1 MVRVAPIKLQVGPK
15 VLWFD
20 PTDLDIRAGD
30 DCIVNT
36 SRGLEYGIATSDV
49 LEVSDELIK
58 DLKSPLK
65 PVERLAT
72 PEDREKV
79 KELEEKSASALSVF
93 KEIALETDKDMHPVL
108 VEFLFEGD
116 KAVFYFEAEER
127 IDFRELVRKLASYF
141 HVRVD
146 MRQIGVRDG
155 ARIIGGLGHCGQELC
170 CARFGSEFSPVSIR
184 MAKEQNLSLN
194 PQKISGVCGRLM
206 CCLRYEY
213 ETYKEFNSRAPKMG
227 AKVETPEGIA
237 KVTDINVPS
246 EQISL
251 TLEDGTV
258 LRIALKDF
266 ETPEEGRRPHRISE
280 EVYER
285 YVQKSQLDG
294 LGSAG
299 LVDVVNFSGDDIPA
313 QSRPAAPL
321 NGEGDRASEK
331 EGKRRRRRRNR
342 SNGEASS
349 GNQNSSSQKNA
360 SGKKSSSGDKGGNAA
375 RGNGSRSSGKDQQN
389 RSRRNKRPQSSDGG
403 ANTKQAD
410 QNRRSNG
417 SNQNQQKSAQKRNDH
432 HSNASRSN
440 VRPGQKSSGLSTL
453 RDSDAASSKKSSRG
467 ASGQTNSS
475 ASAHRKS
482 RRRSHTTGGENNDS
496 GES

>member
-20 PTDLDIRAGD
+20 PTDLDIHAGD
-30 DCIVNT
+30 DCIVRT
-36 SRGLEYGIATSDV
+36 SRGLEYGVATSDV
-49 LEVSDELIK
+49 LEVSDELVK

-72 PEDREKV
+72 PEDMEKV
-79 KELEEKSASALSVF
+79 RELEEKSAAALGAF
-93 KEIALETDKDMHPVL
+93 KEIALEANKDMHPVL
-108 VEFLFEGD
+108 VEYLFEGD

-170 CARFGSEFSPVSIR
+170 CARFGGEFSPVSIR

-251 TLEDGTV
+251 ALEDGNV
-258 LRIALKDF
+258 LKIPLVDF
-266 ETPEEGRRPHRISE
+266 ETPEPGRRPHKISDEVFE
-280 EVYER
+280 E
-285 YVQKSQLDG
+285 YVQKSKLDA
-294 LGSAG
+294 LGGAG
-299 LVDVVNFSGDDIPA
+299 LVDVVNFSGEDIPVQA
-313 QSRPAAPL
+313 RPAGRL
-321 NGEGDRASEK
+321 DGEGNRSSDK

-342 SNGEASS
+342 SDKEGSSANQGSSQKNSS
-349 GNQNSSSQKNA
+349 GKNGSSQKNA
-360 SGKKSSSGDKGGNAA
+360 SRGD
-375 RGNGSRSSGKDQQN
+375 GSKAGGKDSSQ
-389 RSRRNKRPQSSDGG
+389 RSRR
-403 ANTKQAD
+403 
-410 QNRRSNG
+410 RRSGG
-417 SNQNQQKSAQKRNDH
+417 SNANQQKNNAKRTDRKQGSAQQGIGAKQG
-432 HSNASRSN
+432 
-440 VRPGQKSSGLSTL
+440 VRPGQKSSGLSSL
-453 RDSDAASSKKSSRG
+453 REPGTDTRRSSQASSTKN
-467 ASGQTNSS
+467 ASS
-475 ASAHRKS
+475 ASTHRRS
-482 RRRSHTTGGENNDS
+482 RRRSHTTGGDNHDG

>member
-36 SRGLEYGIATSDV
+36 SRGLEYGVATSDV
-49 LEVSDELIK
+49 LEVSDELVK

-65 PVERLAT
+65 KVERLAT
-72 PEDREKV
+72 PEDMEKV
-79 KELEEKSASALSVF
+79 RELEQKSAEALGAF
-93 KEIALETDKDMHPVL
+93 KEIALEANKDMHPVL

-155 ARIIGGLGHCGQELC
+155 ARIIGGIGHCGQELC
-170 CARFGSEFSPVSIR
+170 CTRFGSEFSPVSIR

-246 EQISL
+246 EQIALS
-251 TLEDGTV
+251 LEDGTV
-258 LRIALKDF
+258 LKIPLADF
-266 ETPEEGRRPHRISE
+266 ETPEEGRRPHKISA
-280 EVYER
+280 EVFEQYM
-285 YVQKSQLDG
+285 QKSKLDG
-294 LGSAG
+294 LGGAD
-299 LVDVVNFSGDDIPA
+299 LIDVVNFSGEDIPA

-321 NGEGDRASEK
+321 NGTNDQSTGSKD
-331 EGKRRRRRRNR
+331 GKRRRRRRNR
-342 SNGEASS
+342 SGKDGSQS
-349 GNQNSSSQKNA
+349 NQGSSSQKNNQGKRE
-360 SGKKSSSGDKGGNAA
+360 SQNGKNGKKQRPNNKNNQSKGG
-375 RGNGSRSSGKDQQN
+375 
-389 RSRRNKRPQSSDGG
+389 
-403 ANTKQAD
+403 
-410 QNRRSNG
+410 
-417 SNQNQQKSAQKRNDH
+417 QKRDGNR
-432 HSNASRSN
+432 AKQQ

-453 RDSDAASSKKSSRG
+453 RDQNASSNKPRQASAG
-467 ASGQTNSS
+467 AGGS
-475 ASAHRKS
+475 ASSTHRKS
-482 RRRSHTTGGENNDS
+482 RRRRHTTGGESNDG

>member
-49 LEVSDELIK
+49 LEVSDELVK

-65 PVERLAT
+65 KVERLAT
-72 PEDREKV
+72 PEDMEKV
-79 KELEEKSASALSVF
+79 RELEQKSADALGAF
-93 KEIALETDKDMHPVL
+93 KEIALESNKDMHPVL
-108 VEFLFEGD
+108 VEYLFEGD

-155 ARIIGGLGHCGQELC
+155 ARIIGGIGHCGQELC
-170 CARFGSEFSPVSIR
+170 CTRFGSEFSPVSIR

-251 TLEDGTV
+251 SLEDGTV
-258 LRIALKDF
+258 LKIPLEDF
-266 ETPEEGRRPHRISE
+266 EKPEEGRRPHKISD
-280 EVYER
+280 EVFEQ
-285 YVQKSQLDG
+285 YVQKSKFDG
-294 LGSAG
+294 LGGAD
-299 LVDVVNFSGDDIPA
+299 LIDVVNFSGEDIPA
-313 QSRPAAPL
+313 QARPAAPL
-321 NGEGDRASEK
+321 NGTSDRSGDK
-331 EGKRRRRRRNR
+331 DGGKRRRRRRNR
-342 SNGEASS
+342 SGKDGSQ
-349 GNQNSSSQKNA
+349 GNQSSSSQKNNQGKRDA
-360 SGKKSSSGDKGGNAA
+360 QQTKNGSGSRNDGAKAGGKES
-375 RGNGSRSSGKDQQN
+375 RSRRTKRSRSSE
-389 RSRRNKRPQSSDGG
+389 G
-403 ANTKQAD
+403 ANAQKQTD
-410 QNRRSNG
+410 QRQRSN
-417 SNQNQQKSAQKRNDH
+417 NKNNQQKNEQRRDND
-432 HSNASRSN
+432 RTKQQ
-440 VRPGQKSSGLSTL
+440 VRPGQKSSGLSAL
-453 RDSDAASSKKSSRG
+453 REQNASSSKPTQ
-467 ASGQTNSS
+467 ASTATSGS
-475 ASAHRKS
+475 ASSTHRKS
-482 RRRSHTTGGENNDS
+482 RRRRHTTGGENHDG